1 MGHDRPQSTTFE
13 ASTPVCIPARW
24 AARRFPGK
32 LLQTLPDGRSVLETT
47 IDIAQRA
54 RLGPVLLLAADE
66 DILAAASG
74 WGCRIHRSSQPARNG
89 SERIAAA
96 LEDGALGTPPPE
108 RIVNLQGD
116 AVGASSE
123 LLAAALDALDRHPEA
138 TLGTVAVRHPGREAP
153 GRVTVRVE
161 DGLATDFSRR
171 PLATADGLLLHVGI
185 YAYRVDTLLEV
196 AATRP
201 TPRELEESL
210 EQLRW
215 LESGHRIAVTIVD
228 GPGSLAHSID
238 SPEDLK
244 LMAPTIRGTA
254 PHERPI
260 ASGDPRR
267 I

>member
-138 TLGTVAVRHPGREAP
+138 TSLSAIRGERRRAGSRSGSRTGSPRTSLAARWPRPTGCSSTSASTLTESILCWRLRPPGLHLGS
-153 GRVTVRVE
+153 
-161 DGLATDFSRR
+161 SRR
-171 PLATADGLLLHVGI
+171 ASNSCAGWSL
-185 YAYRVDTLLEV
+185 DT
-196 AATRP
+196 
-201 TPRELEESL
+201 
-210 EQLRW
+210 
-215 LESGHRIAVTIVD
+215 
-228 GPGSLAHSID
+228 GSL
-238 SPEDLK
+238 
-244 LMAPTIRGTA
+244 
-254 PHERPI
+254 
-260 ASGDPRR
+260 
-267 I
+267 